1 MDYIILDIEFN
12 GRKFASEHP
21 MEVIEIGAV
30 RLDASL
36 QYKDEFS
43 ALIRPIYFS
52 TLNSFIKK
60 KTGIPQEDIDVADRF
75 PKVITAF
82 RAWLDQ
88 SADGVLLLTWGG
100 EDMKRIIQDVRMHKM
115 DDAYW
120 LSATYFDLLKG
131 VLRARGLSNDISVE
145 GAMAL
150 FGLEPSGSAHRAL
163 DDAKMT
169 ADIFRAVFP
178 DLDFG
183 RSQHYVD
190 TFSNAR
196 ERKTVK
202 IAIKAMNA
210 QKIIPT
216 WELVAEHYFPGED
229 ALADPRKLAEL
240 QAYFAA
246 QLGKK

>member
-1 MDYIILDIEFN
+1 
-12 GRKFASEHP
+12 
-21 MEVIEIGAV
+21 
-30 RLDASL
+30 
-36 QYKDEFS
+36 
-43 ALIRPIYFS
+43 
-52 TLNSFIKK
+52 
-60 KTGIPQEDIDVADRF
+60 
-75 PKVITAF
+75 
-82 RAWLDQ
+82 
-88 SADGVLLLTWGG
+88 
-100 EDMKRIIQDVRMHKM
+100 
-115 DDAYW
+115 
-120 LSATYFDLLKG
+120 
-131 VLRARGLSNDISVE
+131 
-145 GAMAL
+145 
-150 FGLEPSGSAHRAL
+150 
-163 DDAKMT
+163 MT

-202 IAIKAMNA
+202 IAIKAMKA
-210 QKIIPT
+210 QKIVPT

>member
-1 MDYIILDIEFN
+1 M
-12 GRKFASEHP
+12 
-21 MEVIEIGAV
+21 
-30 RLDASL
+30 
-36 QYKDEFS
+36 
-43 ALIRPIYFS
+43 
-52 TLNSFIKK
+52 
-60 KTGIPQEDIDVADRF
+60 
-75 PKVITAF
+75 
-82 RAWLDQ
+82 
-88 SADGVLLLTWGG
+88 LLLTWGG

-120 LSATYFDLLKG
+120 MEATYFDLLKG

-169 ADIFRAVFP
+169 AEIFRAVFSE
-178 DLDFG
+178 LDFA

-202 IAIKAMNA
+202 IAIKAMTA
-210 QKIIPT
+210 QKIVPT
-216 WELVAEHYFPGED
+216 WELVAEHYFPAED
-229 ALADPRKLAEL
+229 ALADPGSWQSLRRISPPSLARNNPICPRSSGNL
-240 QAYFAA
+240 PRQSPGGCRCLLFQHRRLPAPQSGYST
-246 QLGKK
+246 K

>member
-1 MDYIILDIEFN
+1 MI
-12 GRKFASEHP
+12 A
-21 MEVIEIGAV
+21 
-30 RLDASL
+30 
-36 QYKDEFS
+36 
-43 ALIRPIYFS
+43 
-52 TLNSFIKK
+52 
-60 KTGIPQEDIDVADRF
+60 
-75 PKVITAF
+75 AF

-88 SADGVLLLTWGG
+88 STDGVLLLTWGG
-100 EDMKRIIQDVRMHKM
+100 EDMKRIIQDVRMHKI

-120 LSATYFDLLKG
+120 MEATYFDLLKG

-169 ADIFRAVFP
+169 ADIFRAVFNE
-178 DLDFG
+178 LDFG
-183 RSQHYVD
+183 RSQHYID

-202 IAIKAMNA
+202 IAIKAMTS
-210 QKIIPT
+210 QKIVPT
-216 WELVAEHYFPGED
+216 WELVAEHYFPAED

-246 QLGKK
+246 QVGKK

>member
-30 RLDASL
+30 RLDESFNV
-36 QYKDEFS
+36 KDEFS
-43 ALIRPIYFS
+43 SLIKPIYFA

-60 KTGIPQEDIDVADRF
+60 KTGIPQEEIDVAPRF
-75 PKVITAF
+75 PKVIAAF
-82 RAWLDQ
+82 RKWLDE
-88 SADGVLLLTWGG
+88 SKDGVLLLTWGG
-100 EDMKRIIQDVRMHKM
+100 EDMKRIIQDVRMHKL

-120 LSATYFDLLKG
+120 LEATYFDLLKG
-131 VLRARGLSNDISVE
+131 VLRARGLTNDVSVE

-150 FGLEPSGSAHRAL
+150 YGLEPSGSAHRAL

-169 ADIFRAVFP
+169 AEIFRAAFGE
-178 DLDFG
+178 LDF
-183 RSQHYVD
+183 SHAQHYKD

-202 IAIKAMNA
+202 IAIKAMTA
-210 QKIIPT
+210 QKVVPT
-216 WELVAEHYFPGED
+216 WELVAEHYFSAEG
-229 ALADPRKLAEL
+229 ALDDPRKVAEL
-240 QAYFAA
+240 KAYFAE